1 VLLHSDKNHWRDNKA
16 FVKTNIHSSKMQK
29 PPQIIVIPQSMLG
42 GPLQKSL
49 LKLAPSPIT
58 SSTHSMPRLVSKPSP
73 LLSSSTSPMLSSNPR
88 PVAAVVGNK
97 RPAPVSTPSFLL
109 DIKKEDEEEEDGSN
123 GPVRK
128 RANLDHLSPEERLMR
143 RKLKNRV
150 AAQTARDKKKAA
162 TDSMEK
168 QLADLKVQLE
178 ESLATTA
185 KLMESNNQLQLDNA
199 ALQKENLE
207 LQSRLGSL
215 PSNLTLEVLPSS
227 LPTTTLPSSLP
238 SPNLP
243 LSPPPSPSI
252 PHSTLSNTVM
262 SPPETSALTNVPQQQ
277 EQGDLTVSMTSSK
290 TNLGLSSKDLT
301 PWGMETAASLTVCC
315 AAMMALAQSP
325 RPHFPPSPSPSSS
338 STPSRPPLSSRPHLA
353 SPSIPHP
360 PSISPPLPLKKR
372 PTPG

>member
-1 VLLHSDKNHWRDNKA
+1 MGILTRITGVITRLCKDEHSQDA
-16 FVKTNIHSSKMQK
+16 E
-29 PPQIIVIPQSMLG
+29 
-42 GPLQKSL
+42 
-49 LKLAPSPIT
+49 T
-58 SSTHSMPRLVSKPSP
+58 SSDNRDPPINVRRTSTEISAKTSPTSSPLMPRLVSKPSP

-109 DIKKEDEEEEDGSN
+109 DIKKEDEEDEDGSN

-128 RANLDHLSPEERLMR
+128 RANLDHLSPEERMMR

-215 PSNLTLEVLPSS
+215 PSHLTLEVLPSS
-227 LPTTTLPSSLP
+227 LPYHPSQHPVKHCDVP
-238 SPNLP
+238 S
-243 LSPPPSPSI
+243 
-252 PHSTLSNTVM
+252 
-262 SPPETSALTNVPQQQ
+262 
-277 EQGDLTVSMTSSK
+277 
-290 TNLGLSSKDLT
+290 
-301 PWGMETAASLTVCC
+301 
-315 AAMMALAQSP
+315 
-325 RPHFPPSPSPSSS
+325 
-338 STPSRPPLSSRPHLA
+338 
-353 SPSIPHP
+353 
-360 PSISPPLPLKKR
+360 
-372 PTPG
+372 

>member
-1 VLLHSDKNHWRDNKA
+1 
-16 FVKTNIHSSKMQK
+16 MQK
-29 PPQIIVIPQSMLG
+29 PPQIIVIPQSMLAG
-42 GPLQKSL
+42 QKSL
-49 LKLAPSPIT
+49 LRLAPSPMNRNSSALLST
-58 SSTHSMPRLVSKPSP
+58 SSPSP
-73 LLSSSTSPMLSSNPR
+73 LLSSAAISPMLSSNPR
-88 PVAAVVGNK
+88 PVAAVVGSK
-97 RPAPVSTPSFLL
+97 RPAPTLSPQPKELLL
-109 DIKKEDEEEEDGSN
+109 DIKEENTENEA
-123 GPVRK
+123 PARK
-128 RANLDHLSPEERLMR
+128 RANLDHLSPEERMMR

-199 ALQKENLE
+199 ALQQKNIE

-262 SPPETSALTNVPQQQ
+262 SPPETSALTNVPRQQ
-277 EQGDLTVSMTSSK
+277 EQGDLTVSMTSSR

-338 STPSRPPLSSRPHLA
+338 SSTPSRPPLSSRPHLA
-353 SPSIPHP
+353 SPSRPHP